1 MFYTTA
7 QNNHGLPHDPF
18 KALIVPRPIGWIA
31 TKSPRGELNLAPYSY
46 FNAVSDQPKLVMF
59 SSQGPKDSAT
69 FAEESGAFA
78 ASFVSANL
86 TKQMNTTSVNAP
98 RGVDEFGLAGL
109 TPVPCELVPAVRVKE
124 AYASIE
130 CRVTQIVRPQN
141 LSKPTNTIIVFG
153 EVVGIH
159 IDEAILTDGLVDIAK
174 AQPVARM
181 GYMDFAVVDHVFQM
195 FRPPWP
201 LPASETPER

>member
-7 QNNHGLPHDPF
+7 QNEHGLPHDPF
-18 KALIVPRPIGWIA
+18 KALIAPRPIGWIS
-31 TKSPRGELNLAPYSY
+31 TQSPRGELNLAPYSY

-86 TKQMNTTSVNAP
+86 TEQMNITSVSAP
-98 RGVDEFGLAGL
+98 RGVNEFELAGL
-109 TPVPCELVPAVRVKE
+109 TPVPCELVPAMRVKE

-130 CRVTQIVRPQN
+130 CRVTQIVRPQTI
-141 LSKPTNTIIVFG
+141 SKPTNTIIVFG

-159 IDEAILTDGLVDIAK
+159 IDEAILTDGMIDIAK

-181 GYMDFAVVDHVFQM
+181 GYMDFTVVRDVFQM
-195 FRPPWP
+195 FRPRWP
-201 LPASETPER
+201 LPESR

>member
-7 QNNHGLPHDPF
+7 QNDHGLPHDPF
-18 KALIVPRPIGWIA
+18 KALIVPRPIGWIS

-86 TKQMNTTSVNAP
+86 TEQMNITSVSAP
-98 RGVDEFGLAGL
+98 RGTNEFELAGL
-109 TPVPCELVPAVRVKE
+109 TPVPCQLVPAMRVKE

-130 CRVTQIVRPQN
+130 CRVTQIVRPQT

-159 IDEAILTDGLVDIAK
+159 IDEAILTDGMIDIAK

-181 GYMDFAVVDHVFQM
+181 GYMDFTVVRDVFQM
-195 FRPPWP
+195 FRPRWP
-201 LPASETPER
+201 LPESR

>member
-7 QNNHGLPHDPF
+7 LNDHGLPHDPF
-18 KALIVPRPIGWIA
+18 KALIVPRPIGWIS
-31 TKSPRGELNLAPYSY
+31 TQSPRGEINLAPYSY

-86 TKQMNTTSVNAP
+86 TEQMNLTSVSAP
-98 RGVDEFGLAGL
+98 RGVNELELAGL
-109 TPVPCELVPAVRVKE
+109 TPVPCELVPAVRIKE

-130 CRVTQIVRPQN
+130 CRVTQIVRPQT
-141 LSKPTNTIIVFG
+141 LSMPTSTIIVFG

-159 IDEAILTDGLVDIAK
+159 IDEAILTDGMIDIAK

-181 GYMDFAVVDHVFQM
+181 GYMDFTVVRDVFQM
-195 FRPPWP
+195 FRPRWP
-201 LPASETPER
+201 LPDSR